1 MGVPGWSLGH
11 TSMRDGPAL
20 WEHYSSDFLE
30 IQVVQQQLHNYLRE
44 AMEGDGMQ
52 QTLNKEGL
60 HGPQK

>member
-1 MGVPGWSLGH
+1 
-11 TSMRDGPAL
+11 MRDGPAL